1 MKLGELKRYAIKLID
16 EYSNNANITDDE
28 DIRLKLNDLFNIAQ
42 IEMATTL
49 RPIEKVFKFSLPSD
63 EYIAKEDEI
72 YVTIPLP
79 EDFFDI
85 KKLRFYPREKALC
98 NDYYIQAKNLKI
110 NRLAF
115 AKYELEYNAYPTIIT
130 EETNDEHELEVD
142 LDAQMFL
149 PYYVAAD
156 ILKSDV
162 SANYTSFEAKYN
174 NKLELLKQKD
184 RNTITINSLYDI

>member
-1 MKLGELKRYAIKLID
+1 MKLGELKTYAIKLID

-42 IEMATTL
+42 IEMATSI
-49 RPIEKVFKFSLPSD
+49 RQIEKVFEFSLPSD
-63 EYIAKEDEI
+63 EYTAQEDEQYI
-72 YVTIPLP
+72 SIPLP

-85 KKLRFYPREKALC
+85 NKIRFYPKDRRFSL
-98 NDYYIQAKNLKI
+98 DYYIQAKNLKV
-110 NRLAF
+110 NKNGVG
-115 AKYELEYNAYPTIIT
+115 KYELEYYAYPTVIT
-130 EETNDEHELEVD
+130 EETTDEHELEVD

-162 SANYTSFEAKYN
+162 SADYTSFEAKYN